1 MTTAATDSAS
11 DGNAAGTSPAGAGAT
26 ILGAAPVGGTAAR
39 ATAIEPST
47 ARRLDRH
54 SWRNPALYVFLLA
67 LIPAL
72 IMARRVH
79 QSTNM
84 QYQDY
89 WSSLLRFT
97 NADGSVHPRGFFTY
111 QNEHP
116 FIITQVIYYLDA
128 KVLTGGN
135 RELGYFSVLAAIA
148 SLLIVWRLLPAR
160 WSSLTQGLVLL
171 ASSAIM
177 FCPTGAWNYV
187 KGMSGTAWLT
197 ANVFALLAVLLAR
210 RQRTAL
216 AVVAAA
222 LSILTYGTGF
232 AAPVAI
238 IAIALLRRDR
248 WWRWALPAGLLFGS
262 LIIYKLTV
270 DGTANGQPVSHDP
283 SLLLQTFL
291 TNLSTLWDPTG
302 GSIGIV
308 ASAAGLVVLG
318 VGFVTYWQNQ
328 QEYADLVGI
337 WGVAVYAIGASVL
350 ISVGRSEVFAG
361 DGAQARYVSLSALF
375 WISVLVVGVRMARV
389 QRELVVRAAVAVAA
403 VAVFWGA
410 SPALF
415 AATIAESPL
424 QNAMAAGVR
433 FNATD
438 PFTQRIQTPAAQ
450 IPRLKALHDYPFVD
464 SYTLGCGLKPDG
476 TLNPAT
482 LQQLPASQFPTG
494 GGIDMDRLV
503 GTTHEVDGWI
513 YRAGHQLECV
523 AMIDSTGKIIGGGA
537 GQMIRTDVPK
547 LYPGYPDTTGFQ
559 AVTPSSESSAKL
571 VLGFDDGFF
580 TLPAKAVPTPT
591 K

>member
-1 MTTAATDSAS
+1 MTSAATDSAS
-11 DGNAAGTSPAGAGAT
+11 DGTATGTLAAGAAAGGATAGAT
-26 ILGAAPVGGTAAR
+26 AVAAR
-39 ATAIEPST
+39 PVEPAT
-47 ARRLDRH
+47 ARRLDRN
-54 SWRNPALYVFLLA
+54 SWRNPALYAFLLA

-79 QSTNM
+79 QSTKM
-84 QYQDY
+84 QYLDY

-97 NADGSVHPRGFFTY
+97 NADGSIHPRGFFTY

-116 FIITQVIYYLDA
+116 FVITQVIYYLDA
-128 KVLTGGN
+128 KVLTGSN
-135 RELGYFSVLAAIA
+135 RELGYFSVLAALA
-148 SLLIVWRLLPAR
+148 SLVILWRLLPAR
-160 WSSLTQGLVLL
+160 FSLLTQGLVLL
-171 ASSAIM
+171 ISSAIM
-177 FCPTGAWNYV
+177 FCPTGAWNFV
-187 KGMSGTAWLT
+187 KGMSGTAWLS

-216 AVVAAA
+216 ALVAAA

-238 IAIALLRRDR
+238 IAVAVLRRDR
-248 WWRWALPAGLLFGS
+248 WWRWALPTGLLFGS
-262 LIIYKLTV
+262 LIVYKLTV
-270 DGTANGQPVSHDP
+270 NGTATGQPVGHDP
-283 SLLLQTFL
+283 GLLLQTFL

-302 GSIGIV
+302 GSIGLV
-308 ASAAGLVVLG
+308 AGAAGLVVLA

-350 ISVGRSEVFAG
+350 ISLGRSEVFTG

-375 WISVLVVGVRMARV
+375 WISVLVVGVRLARV

-438 PFTQRIQTPAAQ
+438 PFTQRMQTPAAQ
-450 IPRLKALHDYPFVD
+450 IPRLKALHSYPFVD
-464 SYTLGCGLKPDG
+464 SYTLGCGLKPE
-476 TLNPAT
+476 AT
-482 LQQLPASQFPTG
+482 INATALKQLPASQFPNAG
-494 GGIDMDRLV
+494 QVDKDRLL
-503 GTTHEVDGWI
+503 GTTREIDGWI
-513 YRAGHQLECV
+513 YRAGHEVQCV
-523 AMIDSTGKIIGGGA
+523 AIIDSTGKIVGGGA
-537 GQMIRTDVPK
+537 GKMIRTDVPK
-547 LYPGYPDTTGFQ
+547 LFSTYPDNTGFQ
-559 AVTPSSESSAKL
+559 AVTPSSESNVRL
-571 VLGFDDGFF
+571 VLGFDDGLF
-580 TLPAKAVPTPT
+580 TLPATAVPTAT